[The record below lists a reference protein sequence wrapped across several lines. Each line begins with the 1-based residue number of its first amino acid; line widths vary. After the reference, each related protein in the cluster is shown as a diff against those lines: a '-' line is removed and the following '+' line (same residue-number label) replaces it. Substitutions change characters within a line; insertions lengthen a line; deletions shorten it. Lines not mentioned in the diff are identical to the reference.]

1 MAPSARSPRGF
12 TLIELLVATA
22 ISLLL
27 LGMVIAG
34 YRKFQENRA
43 LKMAVEEVKNTLRL
57 VKLKAVHGEKP
68 SGCQPL
74 DGYQIDISGG
84 ILSWRVICNGI
95 PGNGGSLQLEDVSIT
110 GSGFPTTFVALT
122 GVIKDG
128 GAASITL
135 SYGENNQS
143 ISIDSSGLIY

>member
-1 MAPSARSPRGF
+1 MAFPARPSRGF

-27 LGMVIAG
+27 LGMVVAG

-43 LKMAVEEVKNTLRL
+43 LKMAVEEVKNALRL
-57 VKLKAVHGEKP
+57 VRLKAVHGEKP
-68 SGCQPL
+68 SSCQPL
-74 DGYQIDISGG
+74 DGYQIDISGEV
-84 ILSWRVICNGI
+84 LSWKAVCNGI
-95 PGNGGSLQLEDVSIT
+95 PGDGGSFQLEAVSMA
-110 GSGFPTTFVALT
+110 GSGFPITFVALT

-128 GAASITL
+128 GTASVTL
-135 SYGENNQS
+135 SYRENDQS